1 MKNNLKFLRRKS
13 IGMALIGVLTFFTAC
28 DKGIDAD
35 EVFVPNVTNSTLESP
50 KADDVTITLS
60 PDGTKLVVAW
70 PVVDGAGGYEFTLYN
85 VDNNENPIVV
95 GIEKEIVDGCSVSRI
110 VESDT
115 QYKAVIRT
123 LGNAKYNNKEAEV
136 ASEVPYSTL
145 ALSDATIES
154 GSINEW
160 LKANPIPEDKIGQ
173 EYTIDLVG
181 GQEYTLDDV
190 IDFADQQVT
199 IRGSKV
205 NHAKIKMTGNASF
218 LTNNGFKLKFAD
230 IDCKNLESETL
241 LGTSTTP
248 DEGSQV
254 ATGEYVVSNPIML
267 QGCNVTGLNRYLFYD
282 MNKVKYCID
291 YLGFSDCNIQVQQ
304 NDILVR
310 AAKSSIIRMDIVK
323 STLWSTQQAG
333 KHFMQISGQRPN
345 KISGRHGCRV

>member
-181 GQEYTLDDV
+181 RNIHWTMLLILLISRLLFV
-190 IDFADQQVT
+190 V
-199 IRGSKV
+199 
-205 NHAKIKMTGNASF
+205 AK
-218 LTNNGFKLKFAD
+218 
-230 IDCKNLESETL
+230 
-241 LGTSTTP
+241 
-248 DEGSQV
+248 
-254 ATGEYVVSNPIML
+254 
-267 QGCNVTGLNRYLFYD
+267 
-282 MNKVKYCID
+282 
-291 YLGFSDCNIQVQQ
+291 
-304 NDILVR
+304 
-310 AAKSSIIRMDIVK
+310 
-323 STLWSTQQAG
+323 
-333 KHFMQISGQRPN
+333 
-345 KISGRHGCRV
+345 